1 MTRHL
6 SPDERT
12 DQILTAARAC
22 FLAKGYFATKMDEI
36 AYASG
41 LSKGG
46 IYFHFA
52 SKREIFRSLV
62 QQEYDA
68 AMAFIDGVQAL
79 GGDVMGMLVQLGAH
93 FVEQFAADSD
103 QPRFMLI
110 IGEMAL
116 RDEAIQEML
125 LELQQSYIDRIAAI
139 LELGMAQGQVRRVDA
154 RSTAIMLKALIDG
167 IQATF
172 AVGYEPELE
181 TLLPAAMD
189 VLMRGLVVREP
200 S

>member
-6 SPDERT
+6 SPDERI
-12 DQILTAARAC
+12 DQILTAARTC

-36 AYASG
+36 ARESG

-79 GGDVMGMLVQLGAH
+79 GGDVIGMLVQLGEH
-93 FVEQFAADSD
+93 FVEQFAADRE
-103 QPRFMLI
+103 QPRFMVI

-125 LELQQSYIDRIAAI
+125 LELQQSYIDRIATI
-139 LELGMAQGQVRRVDA
+139 LELGMAQGQLRVVDA
-154 RSTAIMLKALIDG
+154 RSIAVMLKALIDG

-172 AVGYEPELE
+172 AVGFEPDLE
-181 TLLPAAMD
+181 TLLPATMD
-189 VLMRGLVVREP
+189 ILMRGLVVDP
-200 S
+200 KA